1 MGEKRRPP
9 CKRELFKRTLTTQKR
24 KTFCDRRRG
33 KRKTLSS
40 FNSDQ
45 TLKKAL
51 RPPPPSL
58 FPDTFRRNS
67 PHRRKYGRGE
77 RGKGGWEVFIGP
89 AAVVFLEPAR
99 RDALQL
105 RKDTSF
111 CLPRKRNLQLLAV
124 PPVNSSHFS
133 SRHIREWN
141 CFLGKKV
148 ILLLP
153 RKIVLIWPNAK

>member
-1 MGEKRRPP
+1 MREKRRPP

-58 FPDTFRRNS
+58 FPDTFRRNN

-77 RGKGGWEVFIGP
+77 REKEGGR
-89 AAVVFLEPAR
+89 FLLDPPLLFLASR
-99 RDALQL
+99 RDE
-105 RKDTSF
+105 T
-111 CLPRKRNLQLLAV
+111 
-124 PPVNSSHFS
+124 FS
-133 SRHIREWN
+133 SCEKTQVSVFPGKEIFNYWPFPLSIPHIFPTVTSGN
-141 CFLGKKV
+141 GTVFSGKK
-148 ILLLP
+148 
-153 RKIVLIWPNAK
+153 